1 MDWID
6 RLNEA
11 VRYIED
17 NLTGE
22 IEYEKLG
29 QIACCSAYHFQ
40 RMFNYIA
47 GVPLSEYIRRRKM
60 SLAAV
65 DIQGGEAKIIDV
77 AAKYGYASPTAFN
90 RAFQSVHGVSPSAVR
105 SEGVAIKSF
114 PPITIKVTVKGVEEM
129 NYRIE
134 TRKAFR
140 IVGKS
145 FPLSREI
152 ERNFAEVPQMW
163 QGAVEDGTIEKIVS
177 LMNGEPRGVLG
188 VSVCTDGEEWR
199 YYIAVSS
206 AAEIDDALEEYVVPG
221 CTWAV
226 FPGSGTGKSI
236 QELEGRIVTEW
247 LPTSG
252 YEFTNGSD
260 IEVYFE
266 PNPENT
272 AYEVWIP
279 VRKRQE

>member
-40 RMFNYIA
+40 RRFNYIA

-90 RAFQSVHGVSPSAVR
+90 RAFQSVHGVSPSAAR
-105 SEGVAIKSF
+105 GDGVPIKSF
-114 PPITIKVTVKGVEEM
+114 PPITVKVTVKGVEEM

-163 QGAVEDGTIEKIVS
+163 RGAVEDGTIEKIVS

-247 LPTSG
+247 LQTSG
-252 YEFTNGSD
+252 YEFTNGPD

>member
-90 RAFQSVHGVSPSAVR
+90 RAFQSVHGVSPSEVR
-105 SEGVAIKSF
+105 GEGVPIKSF
-114 PPITIKVTVKGVEEM
+114 PPITVKVTVKGVEEM

-134 TRKAFR
+134 TGKAFR

-252 YEFTNGSD
+252 YEFTNGPD

>member
-105 SEGVAIKSF
+105 GEGVPIKSF

-129 NYRIE
+129 NYSIE

-226 FPGSGTGKSI
+226 FSGSGTGKSI

-252 YEFTNGSD
+252 YEFTNGPD

>member
-6 RLNEA
+6 RLNEV

-105 SEGVAIKSF
+105 GEGVAIKSF
-114 PPITIKVTVKGVEEM
+114 PPITVKVTVKGVEEM

-163 QGAVEDGTIEKIVS
+163 QVAVEDGTIEKIVS

-252 YEFTNGSD
+252 YEFTNGPD

-279 VRKRQE
+279 VRKRQA

>member
-11 VRYIED
+11 MRYIED

-105 SEGVAIKSF
+105 GEGVPIKSF
-114 PPITIKVTVKGVEEM
+114 PPITIKVTVKGVGEM

-163 QGAVEDGTIEKIVS
+163 QVAVEDGTIEKIVS

-252 YEFTNGSD
+252 YEFTNGPD

>member
-77 AAKYGYASPTAFN
+77 AAKYGYSSPTAFN

-105 SEGVAIKSF
+105 GEGVPIKLF

-163 QGAVEDGTIEKIVS
+163 QGAVEDGTIEIIVS

-252 YEFTNGSD
+252 YEFTNGPD

>member
-105 SEGVAIKSF
+105 GEGVAIKSF
-114 PPITIKVTVKGVEEM
+114 PPITVKVTVKGVEEM

-145 FPLSREI
+145 FPLSRQI

-206 AAEIDDALEEYVVPG
+206 AVEIDDALEEYVVPG

-252 YEFTNGSD
+252 YEFTNEPD

>member
-65 DIQGGEAKIIDV
+65 DIRGGEAKIIDV
-77 AAKYGYASPTAFN
+77 AAKYGYSSPTAFN

-105 SEGVAIKSF
+105 GEGVPIKSF

-252 YEFTNGSD
+252 YEFTNGPD

-279 VRKRQE
+279 VRKRQA

>member
-105 SEGVAIKSF
+105 GEGVAIKSF

-145 FPLSREI
+145 FQLSREI

-177 LMNGEPRGVLG
+177 LMSGELRGVLG

-252 YEFTNGSD
+252 YEFTNGPD

>member
-1 MDWID
+1 M
-6 RLNEA
+6 
-11 VRYIED
+11 RYIED

-47 GVPLSEYIRRRKM
+47 GVPLSEYIRRRRM

-105 SEGVAIKSF
+105 GEGVAIKSF

-252 YEFTNGSD
+252 YEFTNGPD

>member
-105 SEGVAIKSF
+105 GEGVPIKSF

-129 NYRIE
+129 NYRKE
-134 TRKAFR
+134 TRKA
-140 IVGKS
+140 
-145 FPLSREI
+145 
-152 ERNFAEVPQMW
+152 QMW

-221 CTWAV
+221 CSWAV

-252 YEFTNGSD
+252 YEFTNGPD

>member
-77 AAKYGYASPTAFN
+77 AANTATPRRRRSTGRF
-90 RAFQSVHGVSPSAVR
+90 SPSTASARPR
-105 SEGVAIKSF
+105 SGA
-114 PPITIKVTVKGVEEM
+114 
-129 NYRIE
+129 R
-134 TRKAFR
+134 A
-140 IVGKS
+140 
-145 FPLSREI
+145 SR
-152 ERNFAEVPQMW
+152 
-163 QGAVEDGTIEKIVS
+163 
-177 LMNGEPRGVLG
+177 
-188 VSVCTDGEEWR
+188 
-199 YYIAVSS
+199 
-206 AAEIDDALEEYVVPG
+206 
-221 CTWAV
+221 
-226 FPGSGTGKSI
+226 
-236 QELEGRIVTEW
+236 
-247 LPTSG
+247 
-252 YEFTNGSD
+252 
-260 IEVYFE
+260 
-266 PNPENT
+266 
-272 AYEVWIP
+272 
-279 VRKRQE
+279 

>member
-105 SEGVAIKSF
+105 GEGVPIKSF

-134 TRKAFR
+134 TGKAFR

-206 AAEIDDALEEYVVPG
+206 AVEIDDALEEYVVPG

-252 YEFTNGSD
+252 YEFTNGPD

>member
-77 AAKYGYASPTAFN
+77 AAKYGYSSPTAFN

-105 SEGVAIKSF
+105 GEGVAIKSF

-206 AAEIDDALEEYVVPG
+206 ASGTDAALEEYVVPG

-252 YEFTNGSD
+252 YEFTNGPD

>member
-105 SEGVAIKSF
+105 GEGVAIKSF

-252 YEFTNGSD
+252 YEFTNGPD

>member
-1 MDWID
+1 MDWVD

-105 SEGVAIKSF
+105 GEGVAIKSF

-252 YEFTNGSD
+252 YEFTNGPD

>member
-105 SEGVAIKSF
+105 GEGVPIKSF

-163 QGAVEDGTIEKIVS
+163 QVAVEDGTIEKIVS

-252 YEFTNGSD
+252 YEFTNDPD
-260 IEVYFE
+260 IEVYYE

>member
-47 GVPLSEYIRRRKM
+47 GVPLSEYIRRRRM

-105 SEGVAIKSF
+105 GEGVPIKSF
-114 PPITIKVTVKGVEEM
+114 PPITIKVTVKGVGEM

-188 VSVCTDGEEWR
+188 VSVCIDGEEWR
-199 YYIAVSS
+199 YYIAASS
-206 AAEIDDALEEYVVPG
+206 AVEIDDALEEYVVPG

-252 YEFTNGSD
+252 YEFTNGPDS
-260 IEVYFE
+260 EVYFE

>member
-105 SEGVAIKSF
+105 GEGVAIKSF

-177 LMNGEPRGVLG
+177 LMNCEPRGVLG

-206 AAEIDDALEEYVVPG
+206 ASEIDDALEEYVVPG

-252 YEFTNGSD
+252 YEFTNGPD

-279 VRKRQE
+279 VRKRQA

>member
-1 MDWID
+1 MDWVD

-77 AAKYGYASPTAFN
+77 AAKYGYSSPTAFN

-105 SEGVAIKSF
+105 GEGVPIKLF

-163 QGAVEDGTIEKIVS
+163 QGAVEDGTIEIIVS
-177 LMNGEPRGVLG
+177 LMNGEPCGVLG

-252 YEFTNGSD
+252 YEFTNGPD

>member
-1 MDWID
+1 M
-6 RLNEA
+6 
-11 VRYIED
+11 
-17 NLTGE
+17 
-22 IEYEKLG
+22 
-29 QIACCSAYHFQ
+29 
-40 RMFNYIA
+40 
-47 GVPLSEYIRRRKM
+47 
-60 SLAAV
+60 
-65 DIQGGEAKIIDV
+65 

-105 SEGVAIKSF
+105 GEGVPIKSF
-114 PPITIKVTVKGVEEM
+114 PPITIKVTVKGVGEM

-252 YEFTNGSD
+252 YEFTNGPD

>member
-105 SEGVAIKSF
+105 GEGVPIKSF
-114 PPITIKVTVKGVEEM
+114 PPITVKVTVKGAEEM

-252 YEFTNGSD
+252 YEFTNGPD

>member
-105 SEGVAIKSF
+105 GEGVAIKSF
-114 PPITIKVTVKGVEEM
+114 PPITIKVTVKGVEKM

-140 IVGKS
+140 IVGKA

-252 YEFTNGSD
+252 YEFTNGPD

>member
-77 AAKYGYASPTAFN
+77 AAKYGYSSPTAFN

-105 SEGVAIKSF
+105 GEGVPIKSF

-145 FPLSREI
+145 FPLSRKI

-226 FPGSGTGKSI
+226 FHGSGTGKSI

-252 YEFTNGSD
+252 YEFTNGPD

>member
-77 AAKYGYASPTAFN
+77 AAKYGYSSPTAFN

-105 SEGVAIKSF
+105 GVGVPIKSF
-114 PPITIKVTVKGVEEM
+114 PPITVKVTVKGVEEM

-145 FPLSREI
+145 FPLSLEI

-252 YEFTNGSD
+252 YEFTNGPD

>member
-77 AAKYGYASPTAFN
+77 AAKYGYSSPTAFN

-105 SEGVAIKSF
+105 GEGVPIKSF

-134 TRKAFR
+134 TGKAFR

-252 YEFTNGSD
+252 YEFTNGPD

>member
-105 SEGVAIKSF
+105 GEGVPIKSF

-134 TRKAFR
+134 TGKAFR

-188 VSVCTDGEEWR
+188 VSVCTDCEEWR

-252 YEFTNGSD
+252 YEFTNGPD

>member
-11 VRYIED
+11 VRYIEG

-105 SEGVAIKSF
+105 GEGVPIKSF
-114 PPITIKVTVKGVEEM
+114 PPITVKVTVKGVEEM

-163 QGAVEDGTIEKIVS
+163 QGVVEDGTIEKIVS

-206 AAEIDDALEEYVVPG
+206 AAEIDDALEEYFVPG

-252 YEFTNGSD
+252 YEFTNGPD

>member
-1 MDWID
+1 
-6 RLNEA
+6 
-11 VRYIED
+11 
-17 NLTGE
+17 
-22 IEYEKLG
+22 
-29 QIACCSAYHFQ
+29 
-40 RMFNYIA
+40 
-47 GVPLSEYIRRRKM
+47 M

-77 AAKYGYASPTAFN
+77 AAKYGYSSPTAFN

-105 SEGVAIKSF
+105 GEGVAIKSF
-114 PPITIKVTVKGVEEM
+114 PPITVKITVKGVEEM

-252 YEFTNGSD
+252 YEFTNGPD